1 MGMVENGLMILLGP
15 IASMIWHNEEYAL
28 GLGKDI
34 ALDGVICV
42 VDAVFGKQVGSSHT
56 SPLSLL
62 TSTPLANGRGF
73 FVRRFRARRKSA
85 VSVS

>member
-1 MGMVENGLMILLGP
+1 MGIVESGLMILLGP

-42 VDAVFGKQVGSSHT
+42 VDAVFGKQVGLHILLR
-56 SPLSLL
+56 SPCLL
-62 TSTPLANGRGF
+62 LLL
-73 FVRRFRARRKSA
+73 
-85 VSVS
+85 

>member
-1 MGMVENGLMILLGP
+1 MGMVQSDLMILLGP

-42 VDAVFGKQVGSSHT
+42 VDAVFGQQVGSSQT

-62 TSTPLANGRGF
+62 TFSP
-73 FVRRFRARRKSA
+73 
-85 VSVS
+85 